1 MSTKLTIGFIGAG
14 NMGGALIAGLAAEKV
29 LFSPDRIIC
38 SDPRQ
43 TVLDELAQK
52 YGVAVTLD
60 NTETIKAADVLV
72 LAVKPQVV
80 ADVFT
85 EAVYLLDDS
94 RLIISVVAGVS
105 LAAIEKRARRKLRL
119 VKVIPNICATIG
131 QGISALAAG
140 KNATQ
145 EDLGLTRE
153 IFRCV
158 GETVTVDEGHLDA
171 VTGLSGSGPA
181 YIFMLIDALADAG
194 VNMGLWREDAKA
206 LAVQTVLG
214 SAAMVKSSGKH
225 PGALKDLV
233 ASPGGTTIA
242 GLHALAEGG
251 IQAALMNAVAA
262 ATERSKVLGKRAE
275 KAFLEEFT

>member
-52 YGVAVTLD
+52 YGVAATLD

-85 EAVYLLDDS
+85 ETVYLLDDS

-119 VKVIPNICATIG
+119 IKVMPNICATIG

-145 EDLGLTRE
+145 EDLGLTRD

-158 GETVTVDEGHLDA
+158 GETVTVEEGHLDA
-171 VTGLSGSGPA
+171 VTGLSASGPA

-194 VNMGLWREDAKA
+194 VNMGLCREDAKA

-251 IQAALMNAVAA
+251 IHAALMNAVAA
-262 ATERSKVLGKRAE
+262 AAERSKVLGKSAE